1 MRRSVHAAV
10 FVLVAALVM
19 AGTAA
24 DVAHA
29 EKQSRRVSG
38 HVHFDAIERG
48 PSCPSPVGNCWRETY
63 TGGVEGVG
71 KTAVQ
76 HYTPSDP
83 PNVLFINEDEII
95 HTNDGDITAKISAA
109 YDSTAPEKQFA
120 SLHVITGGTG
130 RYAGASGYLQVTGVA
145 TNGALNA
152 EADYVGVVVTG
163 R

>member
-1 MRRSVHAAV
+1 MRKFVYDAV
-10 FVLVAALVM
+10 FVVMGALVM
-19 AGTAA
+19 TATAA

-29 EKQSRRVSG
+29 EKQSRRVTG
-38 HVHFDAIERG
+38 HIHFDAIERG

-63 TGGVEGVG
+63 TGGIEGVG

-76 HYTPSDP
+76 RYTPSDP

-109 YDSTAPEKQFA
+109 YDSTSPDKQFA

-130 RYAGASGYLQVTGVA
+130 RYVGASGWLQLTGVA

-152 EADYVGVVVTG
+152 EADYAGMIVTN